1 MFGGEG
7 PIMQG
12 TWYNPHTGDAFTVRD
27 SFFEDNQ
34 YVVTTTDGR
43 YIRYDQLQNYVQ
55 SDMKLEDLKKMK
67 IDTTP
72 AKEEIPAEV
81 AGLIDDPY
89 ADMLLPEDVALTQ
102 PKLGNLYKDD
112 AKVYDTPVGQ
122 FMTARNDIPS
132 GNTMNDAIIEKALK
146 NTARPDFNIDVVW
159 DNFPKKEIEM
169 LNEIMDIPVDEIID
183 WYLDNI
189 DIMDVVLVLKNSIKD
204 KILHRN
210 ETVNNELFEALRN
223 TNNKKMWYEPD
234 TVINTMPNTTSNTAY
249 NNLTFNQSSITA
261 DDYYNDYREPC
272 AVLVNSDLA
281 EKKPKKSN
289 KVKTVKSKT
298 SK

>member
-1 MFGGEG
+1 MMNGMMFGGEG

-43 YIRYDQLQNYVQ
+43 YIRYDQLQSYVQ
-55 SDMKLEDLKKMK
+55 SDMKPDDLKKMN
-67 IDTTP
+67 IDKP
-72 AKEEIPAEV
+72 IKEEIPEEV
-81 AGLIDDPY
+81 ASLIDGGADSY
-89 ADMLLPEDVALTQ
+89 SDMLLPEDAVLTQ

-112 AKVYDTPVGQ
+112 AKIYDTPVGQ
-122 FMTARNDIPS
+122 FMTARNNIPS
-132 GNTMNDAIIEKALK
+132 GNTMNEAIIEKALK

-189 DIMDVVLVLKNSIKD
+189 DMMDVVSVLKNSIRD
-204 KILHRN
+204 KILYKN
-210 ETVNNELFEALRN
+210 ETIKDELFEQLKN
-223 TNNKKMWYEPD
+223 DNNKKMWYEP
-234 TVINTMPNTTSNTAY
+234 NTAE
-249 NNLTFNQSSITA
+249 NTITFNQSTITA
-261 DDYYNDYREPC
+261 DDAYIEPC
-272 AVLVNSDLA
+272 ALADSSKA
-281 EKKPKKSN
+281 EKPKTK
-289 KVKTVKSKT
+289 KTKKNP
-298 SK
+298 KR